1 MICLCL
7 EKKAENYHKIFKN
20 IYSISSFNY
29 MLYFKAG
36 NEIVPNSLFF
46 KEDG

>member
-1 MICLCL
+1 M
-7 EKKAENYHKIFKN
+7 FKN